1 MIVLG
6 KRLGSFW
13 NINEY
18 KLFIHMKI
26 IRGIK
31 MINDTLFFML
41 IVGII
46 ISAGMLILFIW
57 AAKSGQF
64 DDSNKIVN
72 GLLFDSV
79 DDLNDAINKEKNLK
93 EAKAEKLK
101 NETEKE
107 KIKEEN

>member
-1 MIVLG
+1 
-6 KRLGSFW
+6 
-13 NINEY
+13 
-18 KLFIHMKI
+18 
-26 IRGIK
+26 

-46 ISAGMLILFIW
+46 ISAGMLFLFIW

-79 DDLNDAINKEKNLK
+79 EDLNDAINKEKNSK
-93 EAKAEKLK
+93 EAKESKIK
-101 NETEKE
+101 SEKE
-107 KIKEEN
+107 KLEQEKN

>member
-1 MIVLG
+1 MID
-6 KRLGSFW
+6 
-13 NINEY
+13 
-18 KLFIHMKI
+18 
-26 IRGIK
+26 
-31 MINDTLFFML
+31 DTLFFML

-46 ISAGMLILFIW
+46 ISAGLLLIFVW

-93 EAKAEKLK
+93 AAKEEKIK
-101 NETEKE
+101 SEKE
-107 KIKEEN
+107 KKTS

>member
-1 MIVLG
+1 
-6 KRLGSFW
+6 
-13 NINEY
+13 
-18 KLFIHMKI
+18 
-26 IRGIK
+26 

-46 ISAGMLILFIW
+46 ISAGMLFLFIW

-64 DDSNKIVN
+64 DDSSKMVN

-93 EAKAEKLK
+93 DAKAEKLK
-101 NETEKE
+101 SEKE
-107 KIKEEN
+107 KLKVEEN